1 MTMISGEKLG
11 AALTQA
17 MQLKGVGPKE
27 VAKHFDIKPPSVK
40 DWQKRATKTQSRSFQ
55 EAC

>member
-27 VAKHFDIKPPSVK
+27 VAEHFDIKPPSVK
-40 DWQKRATKTQSRSFQ
+40 DWQKRN
-55 EAC
+55 